1 MQRFKVYP
9 AIDLRGGKVVRLSQG
24 DPTRQTVY
32 GHEPVGI
39 ARQWVTAGASWLHIV
54 NLDGAFGDRGSH
66 NEAALVAILDRVVT
80 PDSTVQVQFGGGVRS
95 LQEMDYVLS
104 LGVHRVILGTVAVE
118 DPDVVGEAI
127 ARFGAERVAVGIDV
141 RDNRVRVRG
150 WTRQTAVE
158 PAALGQQLGHL
169 GVRRI
174 IFTNIA
180 RDGVGGGADVD
191 AARRLADG
199 SGLEVIVAGGVAS
212 LEDVRQARAAGL
224 GGVVIGRALYEGKV
238 DLKEALQC

>member
-1 MQRFKVYP
+1 MQRFAVYP

-24 DPTRQTVY
+24 DPARQTVY
-32 GHEPVGI
+32 DHEPVSI

-66 NEAALVAILDRVVT
+66 NEAALTTILDRVVS
-80 PDSTVQVQFGGGVRS
+80 PDSTVQVQFGGGMRS

-104 LGVHRVILGTVAVE
+104 LGVQRVILGTVAVE
-118 DPDVVGEAI
+118 DPDVVGEAV
-127 ARFGAERVAVGIDV
+127 ARFGTERVAVGIDT
-141 RDNRVRVRG
+141 RDNRVRVQG

-158 PAALGQQLGHL
+158 PAALGQQLGRL
-169 GVRRI
+169 GVRTI
-174 IFTNIA
+174 IFTNIE

-191 AARRLADG
+191 AARHLADG
-199 SGLEVIVAGGVAS
+199 SGLEVIVAGGVVS
-212 LEDVRQARAAGL
+212 LADVRRARAAGL
-224 GGVVIGRALYEGKV
+224 SGVVIGRALYEGKI